1 MTRADSPSRPSF
13 RRVVLAA
20 IALAGIALAPTALA
34 APMGS
39 VPPER
44 VTVIGDSVATAVQYN
59 PDARALL
66 GRGIDLDLELAVCR
80 RLVGDSCPYQGIRP
94 PTLVDLLPALQLG
107 GTVVVALGYNDY
119 EATFPASVETALQ
132 ALERAGIEHILWLTL
147 RAERPSYLQMN
158 DVIRAAAERHPGL
171 NVVDWNLYSRSHPDW
186 FQPEGIHLT
195 DLGAVALATLIHGEL
210 EVLGLVQAPVARSF
224 TIEAQPLQPAWLER
238 LYRVRLTASGGV
250 NPVRWEIAR
259 GRLPVGVRLTRN
271 GWLTGMPS
279 VAGRSRLTFRAVD
292 ARGRSASLRLVLIVY
307 TP

>member
-1 MTRADSPSRPSF
+1 MTRADSPSGPSF

-34 APMGS
+34 TPMGS

-44 VTVIGDSVATAVQYN
+44 VSVIGDSVATALQYN
-59 PDARALL
+59 PNARALL

-80 RLVGDSCPYQGIRP
+80 RLVGDSCPYQGIRS
-94 PTLVDLLPALQLG
+94 PTLVDLLPTLQLG

-119 EATFPASVETALQ
+119 DATFPASVETALQ

-147 RAERPSYLQMN
+147 RAERQSYVQMN
-158 DVIRAAAERHPGL
+158 DVIRAAAERHSGL
-171 NVVDWNLYSRSHPDW
+171 KIVDWDLYSRGHPDW

-195 DLGAVALATLIHGEL
+195 DLGAVALAKLIHGEL
-210 EVLGLVQAPVARSF
+210 GALGLIQASATRAF
-224 TIEAQPLQPAWLER
+224 TIGAQPLHPARLGR
-238 LYRVRLTASGGV
+238 LYRVRLTASGSV
-250 NPVRWEIAR
+250 NPVRWALAR

-279 VAGRSRLTFRAVD
+279 VAGRARLTFRVVD
-292 ARGRSASLRLVLIVY
+292 ARGRSATLRLVLIVHVR
-307 TP
+307 